1 MALSINLGKTKDYR
15 PEREAKYKQRW
26 ERSTILQAQKVL
38 KWSEIRITGDEV
50 ILGRCH
56 YVSGHIMGQSLL
68 AIEFPR
74 SKAGVSDE
82 ILCVVSSL
90 RQSKQWQAKHML
102 VIYSHQIFSRYASLR
117 FHPAPPVPALAIS
130 SEYSTLL
137 LIRSSSLLNPFWYHP
152 LSQCDKTG
160 QW

>member
-1 MALSINLGKTKDYR
+1 
-15 PEREAKYKQRW
+15 
-26 ERSTILQAQKVL
+26 
-38 KWSEIRITGDEV
+38 
-50 ILGRCH
+50 
-56 YVSGHIMGQSLL
+56 MGQSLL

-137 LIRSSSLLNPFWYHP
+137 LIRSSSLLNPF
-152 LSQCDKTG
+152 
-160 QW
+160 